1 MKQSY
6 LQHELSPIT
15 NDGAGYL
22 TTYMSSIWEV
32 PADTLNLLCYKTND
46 ALLSKIATSL

>member
-22 TTYMSSIWEV
+22 TTCLLWEV
-32 PADTLNLLCYKTND
+32 PADTPNLLFYKTND